1 MLTLLAANSNSGI
14 ALLIAVLV
22 AVFVILWLLFKTVGF
37 IFRHPIVGIL
47 LILFGIL
54 GLWNYAIIGIGA
66 LVGGIVFLVI
76 SYFFNQ

>member
-1 MLTLLAANSNSGI
+1 MLTLLAANSNSGT

-66 LVGGIVFLVI
+66 LVGGIVFLII

>member
-1 MLTLLAANSNSGI
+1 MTLLAASTSSLP
-14 ALLIAVLV
+14 LLIGILV

-37 IFRHPIVGIL
+37 IFRHPFIGIL

-66 LVGGIVFLVI
+66 LVGGIVFLII